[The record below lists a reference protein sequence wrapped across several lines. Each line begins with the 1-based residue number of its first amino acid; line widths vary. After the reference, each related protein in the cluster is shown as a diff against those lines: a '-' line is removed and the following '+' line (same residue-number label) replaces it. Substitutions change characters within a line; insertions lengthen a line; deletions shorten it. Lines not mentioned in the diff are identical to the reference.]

1 MLTNLLLCRNV
12 QVTLGIL
19 AALIEKSPK
28 EAALIAPYT
37 LKILD
42 QILRSNDIT
51 MIESS
56 LPTFEAFC
64 EHNDATSLFGDKQYA
79 GEYESVIKQYAQFAS
94 TRSSPSTPSKTP
106 LSRPMQVRWRNA
118 GLTAIKCVSAAD
130 NLSSLTGRQMDVV
143 IPRILENLWTDNESF
158 IDVLQERL
166 RLEEKEDEEKVV
178 RRRNSIA
185 IADAADAAGNQP
197 VALPDTTA
205 DADML
210 AEEDTGVLAMQCLKS
225 IFIAPNRSQ
234 IYSAT
239 VALLKF
245 VSERVKQGES
255 VIVDDE
261 KGIATSGWA
270 IRIFNIVSRWAPVQ
284 DRYVILLVALD
295 TLIRTPVK
303 DSTLE
308 QHLTFSALIGSLLRS
323 DLSLVGLS
331 VMDVLLGLIRQL
343 RKLFQLQSEMSRSG
357 SGSGNGTKDASQ
369 AEPEDAGQRL
379 QLRQRLEQCIGDLA
393 THVYYADQ
401 IWDMI
406 TAIVVRLKP
415 SRKSSAGGT
424 APKENGEQAPED
436 DSHPDLTDSQISQID
451 SFFSYPAGRASAL
464 RIVKGIFLVANPQ
477 TKIAGNVDLSRNRVP
492 IQVWEGTHWLLRDA
506 DGNVRKAYADALGT
520 WLDRET
526 TRADL
531 YAEDFSADAKNGR
544 DPSSARRTI
553 SNISTGEHHY
563 HPRQSSFLPLL
574 HLAIFDN
581 ALQYVD
587 YDSDMVLLHTLL
599 AKLAFKLGVNAVRC
613 GLPMIYR
620 LQEEIQEVEQP
631 IHKVRISALCHG
643 YFWAICDKFDL
654 GSSVGGRAIQN
665 EIARRRSKGFW
676 VNGIIVPT
684 LSVDELALPGRPGS
698 APSWDVAALEREEL
712 LPFDDRTSLVQ
723 GIAGSYED
731 GVHSPPGSPA
741 LAPARNTPQNSA
753 ILSKHAEL
761 PDAVREE
768 MLAEWSRENVLTTV
782 AAQGKAESM
791 NGSKSGTTG
800 ARTANRLALHAAG
813 VNGNGQSPYGSL
825 HNLRPLSAHVPADRE
840 RFGSLSKLRKTSV
853 QSGTSPT
860 PSLSGK
866 NGIASVDQ
874 LKMILA
880 GNVSPKTIGIPGT
893 AGSDDSGESM
903 VSYDYTHSELSFNPP
918 GPGEQ
923 GATTTG
929 EILNR
934 TISASSRGGATS
946 QTDADGE
953 DEDDVPPVP
962 PLPKLSALTGKNAL
976 LTSGSVRSKR
986 TVSGQSSLR
995 QDGQKS
1001 MDLQELLRGID
1012 STSGEGSLGNVSR
1025 PPY

>member
-1 MLTNLLLCRNV
+1 MSNNCLSCRNV

-19 AALIEKSPK
+19 AALLEKSPK

-94 TRSSPSTPSKTP
+94 TRNTASKTP

-143 IPRILENLWTDNESF
+143 IPRILENLWTDNEAF

-178 RRRNSIA
+178 RRRNSLA
-185 IADAADAAGNQP
+185 IGDAADAAGNQP
-197 VALPDTTA
+197 VALPDSAA

-245 VSERVKQGES
+245 VSERVMQGET

-261 KGIATSGWA
+261 KGITNSGWA

-303 DSTLE
+303 DSTME
-308 QHLTFSALIGSLLRS
+308 QHLTFSAMIGSLLRS
-323 DLSLVGLS
+323 DMSLVGLS

-369 AEPEDAGQRL
+369 PEPEDAGQRL

-406 TAIVVRLKP
+406 TAIVIRLKP
-415 SRKSSAGGT
+415 TRKSSAGGT
-424 APKENGEQAPED
+424 QKENGEQAPED
-436 DSHPDLTDSQISQID
+436 DSHPDLTDSQTSQLD

-531 YAEDFSADAKNGR
+531 YAEDASTEGHGKNGR
-544 DPSSARRTI
+544 EPSSARRAI
-553 SNISTGEHHY
+553 SNVSTSDHHY
-563 HPRQSSFLPLL
+563 HPHQSSFLPLL

-599 AKLAFKLGVNAVRC
+599 AKLVFKLGVNAVRC

-643 YFWAICDKFDL
+643 YFWAICNKFDL

-665 EIARRRSKGFW
+665 EISRRRNKGFW
-676 VNGIIVPT
+676 VNGIIIPT
-684 LSVDELALPGRPGS
+684 LSVDDLALPGRPGS

-741 LAPARNTPQNSA
+741 LVPTRTTPQNSA
-753 ILSKHAEL
+753 ILSRHAEL
-761 PDAVREE
+761 PDVVREE
-768 MLAEWSRENVLTTV
+768 MLTEWSRENVLATV
-782 AAQGKAESM
+782 AAHGKPESM

-800 ARTANRLALHAAG
+800 PRANRLTLQGTG
-813 VNGNGQSPYGSL
+813 VNANGQHPVSPYGSL

-853 QSGTSPT
+853 QSGVSLT

-893 AGSDDSGESM
+893 AASDDSGESM

-918 GPGEQ
+918 GAQEQ
-923 GATTTG
+923 GASTTG

-934 TISASSRGGATS
+934 TISASSKGANTS
-946 QTDADGE
+946 QTDAEGE
-953 DEDDVPPVP
+953 DEDGVPPVP
-962 PLPKLSALTGKNAL
+962 PLPKLSSLSGKNAL
-976 LTSGSVRSKR
+976 LSSGSLRSKR
-986 TVSGQSSLR
+986 TVSGQSALR